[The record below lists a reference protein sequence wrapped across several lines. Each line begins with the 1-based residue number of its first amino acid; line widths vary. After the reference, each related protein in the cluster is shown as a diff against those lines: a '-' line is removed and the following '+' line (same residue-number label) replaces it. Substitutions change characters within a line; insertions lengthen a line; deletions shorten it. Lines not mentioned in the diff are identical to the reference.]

1 MREITAGASLG
12 ALIGLLVGLA
22 TSGVVGSVV
31 AGLMAILGTLFGLQE
46 SETRLLSATPP
57 RITAFSMAAVLA
69 VLVGISMRTND
80 ALTPSLQSS
89 LKAWQDVGFK
99 PETAR
104 RIVAFERLGTVP
116 EFWVSPQG
124 PTRGQVSTVLYN
136 TKAAGSCGILTGREY
151 PSGNALAEALIA
163 ERGAWEKL
171 AKSLPAEL
179 SDGARKR
186 ILLAGVALSCGVD

>member
-1 MREITAGASLG
+1 MREITAGVSLG

-31 AGLMAILGTLFGLQE
+31 AGLMAMIGTFFGLQG

-57 RITAFSMAAVLA
+57 RITAFSVAAVLA

-89 LKAWQDVGFK
+89 LHAWQDIGFK

-104 RIVAFERLGTVP
+104 RIVAFERLGMVP

-124 PTRGQVSTVLYN
+124 SARGKVSTVLYN
-136 TKAAGSCGILTGREY
+136 AKAAGSCGTLTGREY
-151 PSGNALAEALIA
+151 PSGSALAEALIA
-163 ERGAWEKL
+163 EKGAWEKL
-171 AKSLPAEL
+171 VESAPAEL

-186 ILLAGVALSCGVD
+186 ILLAGVALTCGVD